1 MQTQEQGVKRDQDQ
15 LFAVYHRTRE
25 ELDKMPVIGKTK
37 TVCPV
42 CKRIID
48 GVIYK
53 DGDYV
58 MIRKECPE
66 HGLFIEKYWED
77 YELYKKMSELQYNGR
92 GLENPNYIPDTTGAN
107 CPFDCGLC
115 QRHLSH
121 TGLAN
126 VVVTNRCHL
135 NCWYCFFYAKEGE
148 PIYEPTLDEFKKLF
162 ANLRAQRPIPPNA
175 IQLTGGEPTLHPQ
188 IVEIVK
194 AAREA
199 GFEQVQLNTTG
210 INLGLNPDLAVR
222 LRYAGVNTL
231 YLSFDGVSM
240 HANPKNHWEIPYI
253 LDASR
258 RAELGIVLVPTV
270 IRGINDKELGA
281 MVNFALNN
289 IDVVRSVNFQPVSLV
304 GRMPDKA
311 RESMRI
317 TIPGMIKELE
327 EQTHGVINRDDW
339 YSVPYTGVFD
349 KFLEAVTGRYMYDM
363 SIHFA
368 CGMGTY
374 LFLDD
379 DKRIIPIPEFVD
391 VIGLNEYLGEKY
403 EEIKNEKGI
412 SKKMKAARILL
423 DVRKFVDEKKQ
434 PKSVN
439 FLKLLT
445 NLLVYKSFDSLGAL
459 HHNTLFLGAMHFQD
473 EYNYDIERVERCDIH
488 YAMPDGEVLPFCT
501 FNVFPE
507 IYRDKIQRQYSIP
520 AEIWKKEHPD
530 WDYASDKYKR
540 DVKKL
545 QGGELY
551 RKTYGGIVDYF
562 ALPVNGGKPVPF
574 AKPDLPDISEAS
586 KSSEEFG
593 VRVRVG

>member
-1 MQTQEQGVKRDQDQ
+1 
-15 LFAVYHRTRE
+15 
-25 ELDKMPVIGKTK
+25 
-37 TVCPV
+37 
-42 CKRIID
+42 
-48 GVIYK
+48 
-53 DGDYV
+53 
-58 MIRKECPE
+58 
-66 HGLFIEKYWED
+66 
-77 YELYKKMSELQYNGR
+77 
-92 GLENPNYIPDTTGAN
+92 
-107 CPFDCGLC
+107 
-115 QRHLSH
+115 
-121 TGLAN
+121 
-126 VVVTNRCHL
+126 
-135 NCWYCFFYAKEGE
+135 
-148 PIYEPTLDEFKKLF
+148 LF